1 MFISTLS
8 LVDALVHAGAY
19 AEEPPAPGALLA
31 SHADVVADI
40 NSARVELYCDH
51 NDRAVAEIRAARRHL
66 MHAAGPVPAGAF
78 DALNQASWLVR
89 HDQYA
94 QAEQALEA
102 ALSCV
107 LAVSDSTLPTAASH

>member
-1 MFISTLS
+1 MLTSPLN

-19 AEEPPAPGALLA
+19 AEDPHLPGTLV
-31 SHADVVADI
+31 STHADAVTNI

-51 NDRAVAEIRAARRHL
+51 NDRAVAGIRAARRHL
-66 MHAAGPVPAGAF
+66 AHAAAPVPAEAF
-78 DALNQASWLVR
+78 EALSRASWLVR

-102 ALSCV
+102 ALACVV
-107 LAVSDSTLPTAASH
+107 LASSVQTTAPAPH